1 MLWRRS
7 KGDTGSVGWSKIN
20 KELKCHA
27 EIFEYCKQQEAA
39 IDFSIEET
47 ELDKAFNI
55 SFRISEKGG
64 LKPRE
69 MKNYRMWS

>member
-1 MLWRRS
+1 MSCWNIWR
-7 KGDTGSVGWSKIN
+7 
-20 KELKCHA
+20 
-27 EIFEYCKQQEAA
+27 IFEEAA

-69 MKNYRMWS
+69 VKNYRMWS